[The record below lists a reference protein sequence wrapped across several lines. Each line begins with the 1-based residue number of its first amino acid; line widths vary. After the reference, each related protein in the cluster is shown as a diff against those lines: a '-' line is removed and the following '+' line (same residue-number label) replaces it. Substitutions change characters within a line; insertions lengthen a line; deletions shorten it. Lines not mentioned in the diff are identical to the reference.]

1 MGLAV
6 VLVVIGIFLM
16 VRNYILKIRQKKEL
30 KNRTFSE
37 GETLNNK
44 YIIDHE
50 QKLIDDK
57 VYDEYLDWCKFKG
70 EVPAEKNG
78 FDKHRMEEYQLY
90 KKLIKHGIKGL

>member
-16 VRNYILKIRQKKEL
+16 VRNSVLKNRQKKEL

-44 YIIDHE
+44 YIIIHE
-50 QKLIDDK
+50 KKIHDDA
-57 VYDEYLDWCKFKG
+57 VYEEYIDWCKFKG
-70 EVPAEKNG
+70 ESPVDKEG
-78 FDKHRMEEYQLY
+78 FDEHRMKEYLLY
-90 KKLIKHGIKGL
+90 KKLLKHGIRGL